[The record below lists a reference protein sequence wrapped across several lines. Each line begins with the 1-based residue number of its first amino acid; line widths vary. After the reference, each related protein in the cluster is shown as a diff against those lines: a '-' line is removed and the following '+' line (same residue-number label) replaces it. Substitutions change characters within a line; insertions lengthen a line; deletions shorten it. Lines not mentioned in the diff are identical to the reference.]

1 MKAARV
7 LVMEDDVMIG
17 MLLGEMLTDMGHG
30 VCAIETNEVGAV
42 TAAMR
47 CRPDLMIVDVRLGS
61 GSGIRATDEILLSG
75 PVPHVFVSGDISG
88 VMANRPKAVAIQ
100 KPFRAAE
107 LARAIQRVLA
117 AASPVGGGSQSAVAG
132 GS

>member
-7 LVMEDDVMIG
+7 LVIEDDLMIG
-17 MLLGEMLTDMGHG
+17 ALLGEMLTDMGHG
-30 VCAIETNEVGAV
+30 VCAIETNEAGAV
-42 TAAMR
+42 TAALR
-47 CRPDLMIVDVRLGS
+47 CHPDLMIVDVRLGA
-61 GSGIRATDEILLSG
+61 GSGIRATDVILQGG

-117 AASPVGGGSQSAVAG
+117 AARPEGGSQGAVAG

>member
-7 LVMEDDVMIG
+7 LVIEDDLMIG
-17 MLLGEMLTDMGHG
+17 ALLGEMLTDMGHG
-30 VCAIETNEVGAV
+30 VCAIETNEAGAL
-42 TAAMR
+42 TAALR
-47 CRPDLMIVDVRLGS
+47 CHPDLMIVDVRLGT
-61 GSGIRATDEILLSG
+61 GSGIRATDAILQG
-75 PVPHVFVSGDISG
+75 GAVPHVFVSGDISG

-117 AASPVGGGSQSAVAG
+117 AACPAGGVCPSAVAG

>member
-7 LVMEDDVMIG
+7 LVIEDDLMIG
-17 MLLGEMLTDMGHG
+17 VLLGEMLTDMGHG
-30 VCAIETNEVGAV
+30 VCAIETNEAGAV
-42 TAAMR
+42 TAAIR
-47 CRPDLMIVDVRLGS
+47 CHPDLMIVDVRLGT
-61 GSGIRATDEILLSG
+61 GSGIHATDTILLSG
-75 PVPHVFVSGDISG
+75 PVPHVFVSGDISA
-88 VMANRPKAVAIQ
+88 VMADRPKAVAIQ

-117 AASPVGGGSQSAVAG
+117 AARPEGGGCQGAVAG